1 MILDLKSVFREKGSS
16 IPLDYALDF
25 SEETLRGEKPLK
37 TPVTVNGTIG
47 NRAGVVS
54 MQAKVTAEYSA
65 PCDRCAADCTRTYV
79 IEIDRILVDELS
91 NQADDDKLLLE
102 DMKLDLYQSCFEE
115 IVLNLPIK
123 HLCNDSCKG
132 ICPSCGKNLN
142 DGLCACSEE

>member
-16 IPLDYALDF
+16 IPLDYALDY
-25 SEETLRGEKPLK
+25 SGESLKGDYPLK
-37 TPVTVNGTIG
+37 KPVAVNGTIG

-54 MQAKVTAEYSA
+54 MQADVTVVYDA
-65 PCDRCAADCTRTYV
+65 PCDRCAADCTRIYV
-79 IEIDRILVDELS
+79 IKIDRILVDELS

-123 HLCNDSCKG
+123 HLCDDSCKG

-142 DGLCACSEE
+142 VGPCGCGEE